1 MLRKRWFRWLIPGLN
16 IKRWL
21 ALFSCGV
28 GLLIIGISLMFNY
41 QWLAV
46 LEDIVLAFSYNMT
59 GFYNYNVLIAVGVVV
74 LSIGAVLML
83 IGTSKVIKTIIRAVL
98 PILIVRCR
106 ILFSK
111 IYASIKVLRLLLSEV
126 VQGYQIYYVD

>member
-1 MLRKRWFRWLIPGLN
+1 MLRKRWFRWLSPGLN

-74 LSIGAVLML
+74 GAA
-83 IGTSKVIKTIIRAVL
+83 IYGGITIKTKFADEFLGDIPEKIR
-98 PILIVRCR
+98 R
-106 ILFSK
+106 
-111 IYASIKVLRLLLSEV
+111 KVGFLR
-126 VQGYQIYYVD
+126 